1 MHSALLSYIRI
12 SMTNLRWL
20 FFWGDWVHASSGI
33 TLSLPLFH
41 SILSYALSKI
51 HKKTQANLWQVWA
64 QENFKNCNVFVSPAS
79 FSKTIS
85 VLTDWT
91 WIRSGNNIWKIE
103 LQKRTFPHHYL
114 LFMIMRLCYK
124 WSIASLIDLNEAFI
138 FTLFYLSDFHFWST
152 NSKNWC

>member
-1 MHSALLSYIRI
+1 MAVF
-12 SMTNLRWL
+12 LRRLIPCEFWFHIVTAFMPLKFEL
-20 FFWGDWVHASSGI
+20 FTF
-33 TLSLPLFH
+33 
-41 SILSYALSKI
+41 
-51 HKKTQANLWQVWA
+51 KKSQKNSVWA

-79 FSKTIS
+79 FYKTIF

-114 LFMIMRLCYK
+114 LCMIMRLCYK
-124 WSIASLIDLNEAFI
+124 WSIASLIYLNEAFI

-152 NSKNWC
+152 NSKNRC